1 MPITGD
7 VRDQNMTPVLG
18 INCVKKKITCLF
30 FFPSALSSEKNTLQL
45 CTLTYIFE
53 FKTIL

>member
-18 INCVKKKITCLF
+18 INCVKKKQTCLF

>member
-30 FFPSALSSEKNTLQL
+30 FFLLHFLLKKNTLQL